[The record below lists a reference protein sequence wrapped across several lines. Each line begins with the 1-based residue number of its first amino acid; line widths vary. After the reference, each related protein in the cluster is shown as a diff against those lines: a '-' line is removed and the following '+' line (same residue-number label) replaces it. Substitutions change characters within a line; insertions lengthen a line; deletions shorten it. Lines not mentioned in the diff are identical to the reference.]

1 MRMWDFRIHADSRR
15 GHHGCPQL
23 AGKAACLVVAL
34 HPLRPERLLRRS
46 LPTNS
51 TIWRTYMMSPE
62 KEFDAIDVDL
72 AQLKQRIPLL
82 EYLQLRDFVS
92 RAWGTIKGAAVWER
106 LGALPGSKSRGP
118 GGGASNVHAALQ
130 HAQSTLLTK
139 CLCGRDKRRTRAVRL
154 HVCAP
159 KATAR
164 PPLLGSRHAQK
175 ASIVA
180 IFRAFR
186 GPVNRVNSFP

>member
-82 EYLQLRDFVS
+82 EYLQRRDFVS

-106 LGALPGSKSRGP
+106 LGALPGSKSRAWWRRVERACRAP
-118 GGGASNVHAALQ
+118 ARTIHAVNQ
-130 HAQSTLLTK
+130 VPVRKRQTENQSRPAPRLRPKGNSPAAVARVSPCAKSLY
-139 CLCGRDKRRTRAVRL
+139 CG
-154 HVCAP
+154 HF
-159 KATAR
+159 
-164 PPLLGSRHAQK
+164 SH
-175 ASIVA
+175 
-180 IFRAFR
+180 
-186 GPVNRVNSFP
+186 FPWAC